1 MTHFSQDFSQ
11 GLCLRYTALDR
22 TSTCVVAQRVSCI
35 LQQGSPIL
43 ATAIAAQYSNLGQK
57 SYNLRSDFRDLF
69 LQAALPPGQ
78 KLVQT
83 RYHLPSINVIRSP
96 QYAT

>member
-1 MTHFSQDFSQ
+1 MTDFSQDFSQ
-11 GLCLRYTALDR
+11 GLCLRYTASEG

-35 LQQGSPIL
+35 LQQGSPTL
-43 ATAIAAQYSNLGQK
+43 AMAIAAQYSHLGQK

-69 LQAALPPGQ
+69 LQAVLPSGQ

-83 RYHLPSINVIRSP
+83 HYHLPSINMIRSP